1 MSPAY
6 SFFPAFN
13 AGLNVLATLLLIFGY
28 VLIKQGKEQAHK
40 RAMLSC
46 FGVSIVF
53 LICYVLY
60 HCLKGGST
68 EFPSYPPA
76 AIRYIYYGILW
87 SHILLAVYVPLGAV
101 VTIWHGLQDNRAK
114 HLRWA
119 KVTFPIW
126 LYVSVTGVVVY
137 FMLYHLYPPR
147 AEVEVAGVLDWTRSM
162 ICRSI

>member
-119 KVTFPIW
+119 KVTFSYLALCVGDRCGRLFHALP
-126 LYVSVTGVVVY
+126 LVSATSRGGSCG
-137 FMLYHLYPPR
+137 R
-147 AEVEVAGVLDWTRSM
+147 A
-162 ICRSI
+162 